1 MAVDKAMSD
10 YVDKA
15 VAKKVEEKWQG
26 EDVKKMIAGE
36 VKACTEKVI
45 EGLSN
50 EIVKMG
56 RQVEN
61 TERGLRQFEF
71 VCFAKRGEFF
81 SMAGLLP
88 HLCHPLIPL
97 LQDHS
102 SPGRWC
108 RSSSRQ
114 SSAKK
119 LSDVSTLSTTPP
131 SESFPRC
138 LAVPPRWC
146 SRSRS

>member
-1 MAVDKAMSD
+1 MAVDKAVSD

-15 VAKKVEEKWQG
+15 VAKKVDEQCRG

-36 VKACTEKVI
+36 VKVCTEKALQ
-45 EGLSN
+45 GLTN

-56 RQVEN
+56 RQLEN

-97 LQDHS
+97 LQDRS

-108 RSSSRQ
+108 RSGSRR
-114 SSAKK
+114 SSAKR
-119 LSDVSTLSTTPP
+119 LSDVSTL
-131 SESFPRC
+131 
-138 LAVPPRWC
+138 
-146 SRSRS
+146 